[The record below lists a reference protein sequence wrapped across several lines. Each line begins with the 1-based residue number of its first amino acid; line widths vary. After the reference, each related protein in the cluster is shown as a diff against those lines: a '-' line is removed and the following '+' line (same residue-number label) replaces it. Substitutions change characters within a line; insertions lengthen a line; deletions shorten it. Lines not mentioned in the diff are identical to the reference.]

1 MPPHNNRGESTRG
14 VGQHRHGPSVTMGD
28 EYVHCDVEREI
39 DGVWFACVLLKRDAA
54 GVTVQYPECDGGFSE
69 EVCVFVRS
77 CTW

>member
-1 MPPHNNRGESTRG
+1 
-14 VGQHRHGPSVTMGD
+14 MGD
-28 EYVHCDVEREI
+28 EYLHCDVEREI

-69 EVCVFVRS
+69 QVCVFVRS